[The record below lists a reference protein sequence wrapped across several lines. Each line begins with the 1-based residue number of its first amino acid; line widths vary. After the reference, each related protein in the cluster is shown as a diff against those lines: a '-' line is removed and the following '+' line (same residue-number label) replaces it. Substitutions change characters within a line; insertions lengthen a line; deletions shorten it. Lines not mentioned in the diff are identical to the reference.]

1 MDETRVSAREGC
13 RAFRLGDEELI
24 ADCSGALYWPAAR
37 LLAVADL
44 HFEKGSSYAA
54 RGALL
59 PPYDTRATLE
69 RLAAIIARYAPETV
83 VALGDSFH
91 DPQAEARLGADDFEV
106 LSRTADAVNWVWI
119 SGNHDPEPP
128 ARLGGLVRESL
139 SQGPLRFV
147 HEAKG
152 AAAPGEV
159 SGHYHPKAA
168 ICRRGRTVV
177 RPAFIFDDRRLIL
190 PAFGT
195 YTGGLDVLDP
205 AIAALMRQPFSVFM
219 TGRDRIY
226 ALTSDRLH
234 LRDVGCPPHP
244 ASAKARPEGRAKPP
258 QPSPP
263 RGEG

>member
-1 MDETRVSAREGC
+1 MDEAKRRAAEGR
-13 RAFRLGDEELI
+13 RALRLCGEELI

-69 RLAAIIARYAPETV
+69 RLAAVIARYAPETV

-91 DPQAEARLGADDFEV
+91 DRDAEARLGGADFDA
-106 LSRTADAVNWVWI
+106 LSRTANAVNWVWI
-119 SGNHDPEPP
+119 SGNHDPDPP
-128 ARLGGLVRESL
+128 ARLGGVVRACL

-147 HEAKG
+147 HEAEGAG
-152 AAAPGEV
+152 AAGEI

-168 ICRRGRTVV
+168 VRRHGRTVV
-177 RPAFIFDDRRLIL
+177 RPAFICDDKRLIL
-190 PAFGT
+190 PAFGA

-205 AIAALMRQPFSVFM
+205 AISALMRRPFSVLM

-226 ALTSDRLH
+226 ALDSNRLRH
-234 LRDVGCPPHP
+234 RDLG
-244 ASAKARPEGRAKPP
+244 
-258 QPSPP
+258 
-263 RGEG
+263 

>member
-1 MDETRVSAREGC
+1 MDEARGPLREGC
-13 RAFRLGDEELI
+13 RALNLAGEELI

-59 PPYDTRATLE
+59 PPYDTRATLD
-69 RLAAIIARYAPETV
+69 RLAAVIARYAPETV

-91 DPQAEARLGADDFEV
+91 DPQAEARLGGDDFET
-106 LSRTADAVNWVWI
+106 LSRVAGAVNWVWI
-119 SGNHDPEPP
+119 RGNHDPEPP
-128 ARLGGLVRESL
+128 ARLGGLVRVRL
-139 SQGPLRFV
+139 SQGPLCFV
-147 HEAKG
+147 HEAAGAG
-152 AAAPGEV
+152 AAGEV

-168 ICRRGRTVV
+168 VRRRGRTVV

-190 PAFGT
+190 PAFGA

-234 LRDVGCPPHP
+234 LRDAG
-244 ASAKARPEGRAKPP
+244 
-258 QPSPP
+258 
-263 RGEG
+263 